1 MLLKAFPARILLLAT
16 VTLCGLFACQNP
28 ATFFVGRPVEPIL
41 QIPITTAATQNGVWE
56 TFDLVI
62 NYTLYNNGDQIEV
75 TGKAELGE
83 HYQRLYNRVTQLD
96 LYLFL
101 LDGNA
106 AVLKTIPLN
115 GSLLRS
121 TGEEITI
128 NTTALKPAGLKAL
141 SFGYRGSVASLD
153 SHTSFDELP

>member
-1 MLLKAFPARILLLAT
+1 MLLNAFPTRMLILAT
-16 VTLCGLFACQNP
+16 VILSGLFACQNP

-41 QIPITTAATQNGVWE
+41 QIPITTAPTQNGVWQ

-62 NYTLYNNGDQIEV
+62 NYTLYNNDDQIEV
-75 TGKAELGE
+75 TGRAELGE

-128 NTTALKPAGLKAL
+128 NTTVLKPVGLKAL
-141 SFGYRGSVASLD
+141 SFGYRGSVTSLD